1 MSRRAAFV
9 YDQEMSRHVLRSDHP
24 MRPVRLQQTYE
35 LLEAYGAFEGSSS
48 QFLPPRPATDEEIGR
63 FHHGEYIQAVREF
76 SMGEGLD
83 KASRFNFSGTGDNPV
98 YQGMYEAAA
107 LSTGASLVAAELVES
122 GDVDVAFNISGGLH
136 HAAAGNPSGFC
147 VFNDPVVAIHYL
159 LTKGLRVVYVD
170 IDAHHGDGVQTAFY
184 DTDKV
189 LTISLHESGLFLFP
203 GTGGVEEM
211 GVGPGEGY
219 SINLPLYPGTDDQT
233 YLRAFREVVPPL
245 VEAFKP
251 DILAT
256 QLGIDTYHT
265 DPLTHL
271 MLSSVGFEQA
281 VSHFAGMGI
290 PWLAFGG
297 GGYELGA
304 VARCWTLAYGVMV
317 EREWLDDLPGSY
329 VGKYGGRQLRD
340 VPGSV
345 AAIPEHIRLQAESF
359 TDNSV
364 RMLKEMV
371 FPIHGIK

>member
-9 YDQEMSRHVLRSDHP
+9 YDQELSQHVLRPDHP
-24 MRPVRLQQTYE
+24 MKPVRLQQTCD
-35 LLEAYGAFEGSSS
+35 LLEAYGAFEGASSR
-48 QFLPPRPATDEEIGR
+48 FLPPRPATEEEIGY
-63 FHHGEYIQAVREF
+63 FHHGEYVQAVKEF
-76 SMGEGLD
+76 SQGEGLD
-83 KASRFNFSGTGDNPV
+83 KASRFNFSSMGDNPV

-107 LSTGASLVAAELVES
+107 LSTGASLVAAGLIES
-122 GDVDVAFNISGGLH
+122 GEVDVAFNISGGLH

-147 VFNDPVVAIHYL
+147 VFNDPVVAIQYL
-159 LTKGLRVVYVD
+159 LNKGLRVVYVD
-170 IDAHHGDGVQTAFY
+170 IDAHHGDGVQAAFY

-189 LTISLHESGLFLFP
+189 LTISLHESGMFLFP

-211 GVGPGEGY
+211 GIGAGEGY
-219 SINLPLYPGTDDQT
+219 SVNLPLYPGTDDQL

-245 VEAFKP
+245 INAFKP
-251 DILAT
+251 DVIAT

-281 VSHFAGMGI
+281 VGDFASMGI

-297 GGYELGA
+297 GGYDIGA

-317 EREWLDDLPGSY
+317 EREWPDDLPGSY
-329 VGKYGGRQLRD
+329 VSKYGGRRLRD
-340 VPGSV
+340 AIGSV

-359 TDNSV
+359 ADNSM
-364 RMLKEMV
+364 RMLRELV
-371 FPIHGIK
+371 FPVHGIK